1 MKHEIG
7 VAGFNILYRKICSA
21 AYAFIPQLGSH
32 THTQIKLKK
41 EKNEKN
47 VGQVIPPPSASPSD
61 FAREGHTAHYYGSC
75 CFGYLVISP
84 K

>member
-32 THTQIKLKK
+32 THKNKIEERKKLKK
-41 EKNEKN
+41 MSDKSFPLL
-47 VGQVIPPPSASPSD
+47 PPLLQTLHVK
-61 FAREGHTAHYYGSC
+61 GTLHTTTVAAA
-75 CFGYLVISP
+75 LVT
-84 K
+84 

>member
-1 MKHEIG
+1 MKLESQ
-7 VAGFNILYRKICSA
+7 VSTYCTEKYVLRRTLLFRNLV
-21 AYAFIPQLGSH
+21 H
-32 THTQIKLKK
+32 THTKIKLKK